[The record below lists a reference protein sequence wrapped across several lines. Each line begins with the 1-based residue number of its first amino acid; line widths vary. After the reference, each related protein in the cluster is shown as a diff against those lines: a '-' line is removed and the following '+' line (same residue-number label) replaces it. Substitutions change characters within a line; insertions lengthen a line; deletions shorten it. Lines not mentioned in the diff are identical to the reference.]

1 MTLRIEAT
9 WLFDGTGAAP
19 LADGAVLIDDNR
31 IVASGLASEVPPG
44 DESLA
49 FLGCTL
55 MPGLVDAHTHLSFN
69 MGEQP
74 VGSLER
80 GSAVHRAL
88 QATRYL
94 RQDLD
99 AGVTLVRVVGE
110 MEFLDA
116 TVKDAVAAGTI
127 AGPRL
132 VIATRSL
139 AATNG
144 HGGEWPGNAVDGVD
158 EMRKAVRTNL
168 RRGADLT
175 KLLVTGSVDHPGGH
189 FACGF
194 SRDEIAVA
202 VEESHR
208 AGKPVAA
215 HAVRP
220 DDVRICVEEG
230 VDAIEHGH
238 ILDAGAIELM
248 RQRNTWLV
256 ATLAIVLDEE
266 LLAPDLAANPLFAE
280 VEWLPR
286 RAAAPTA
293 YREAI
298 AAGIRWACGTD
309 AMHGRMADEVTAL
322 VEIGIPATSV
332 LVAAT
337 RSGAEICGLGSSLG
351 TLEPGKLADLLIVD
365 GNPVE
370 DVAALRSVRS
380 VLKDGRV
387 VFRHFE

>member
-1 MTLRIEAT
+1 
-9 WLFDGTGAAP
+9 
-19 LADGAVLIDDNR
+19 
-31 IVASGLASEVPPG
+31 
-44 DESLA
+44 
-49 FLGCTL
+49 
-55 MPGLVDAHTHLSFN
+55 
-69 MGEQP
+69 
-74 VGSLER
+74 
-80 GSAVHRAL
+80 
-88 QATRYL
+88 
-94 RQDLD
+94 
-99 AGVTLVRVVGE
+99 
-110 MEFLDA
+110 
-116 TVKDAVAAGTI
+116 
-127 AGPRL
+127 
-132 VIATRSL
+132 L

>member
-1 MTLRIEAT
+1 
-9 WLFDGTGAAP
+9 
-19 LADGAVLIDDNR
+19 
-31 IVASGLASEVPPG
+31 
-44 DESLA
+44 
-49 FLGCTL
+49 
-55 MPGLVDAHTHLSFN
+55 
-69 MGEQP
+69 
-74 VGSLER
+74 
-80 GSAVHRAL
+80 
-88 QATRYL
+88 
-94 RQDLD
+94 LD

-144 HGGEWPGNAVDGVD
+144 HGGEWPGNAVDSVD

-220 DDVRICVEEG
+220 EDVRLCVDEG

-238 ILDAGAIELM
+238 ILDAGTIELM

-286 RAAAPTA
+286 RAAAPAA

-298 AAGIRWACGTD
+298 AAEIRWACGTD
-309 AMHGRMADEVTAL
+309 AMHGRMADEVAAL
-322 VEIGIPATSV
+322 VEIGIPAISV

-370 DVAALRSVRS
+370 DVAALRSVRT

-387 VFRHFE
+387 VFKHFE